1 MKFANKSTVI
11 YSGNELLKQYS
22 IDEIKSIFAIAS
34 SSYTLKANL
43 GDTEKGVQYSILT
56 RLNEYVE
63 HWLQKLALANRKAE
77 MLLRLTLF
85 GIKCG
90 VLSRGTLEVYK
101 NKALNKL
108 RQLLPCY

>member
-1 MKFANKSTVI
+1 MVNQQRLQ
-11 YSGNELLKQYS
+11 ELY
-22 IDEIKSIFAIAS
+22 
-34 SSYTLKANL
+34 
-43 GDTEKGVQYSILT
+43 EKGRQSGF
-56 RLNEYVE
+56 
-63 HWLQKLALANRKAE
+63 KLPKSVTV
-77 MLLRLTLF
+77 LRLTLF